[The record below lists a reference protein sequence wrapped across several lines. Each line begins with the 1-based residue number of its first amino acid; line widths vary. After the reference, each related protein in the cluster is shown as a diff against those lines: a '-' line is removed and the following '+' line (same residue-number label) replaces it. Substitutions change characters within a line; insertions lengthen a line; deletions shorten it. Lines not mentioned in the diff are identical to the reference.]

1 MSNDF
6 SDFTE
11 RAKRMAAESSEELK
25 EKLSSMASAED
36 LEKLKESAGEMAEEA
51 AAFIRKHP
59 LPSVFGALA
68 AGFLLGAFF
77 NRKS

>member
-1 MSNDF
+1 MSSDF

-25 EKLSSMASAED
+25 EKLSSLGGAEE
-36 LEKLKESAGEMAEEA
+36 LEKLRASAGEMAEEA
-51 AAFIRKHP
+51 ADFIRKHP

-77 NRKS
+77 NRKN

>member
-1 MSNDF
+1 MSSDF

-11 RAKRMAAESSEELK
+11 RAKRVAAESSEELK
-25 EKLSSMASAED
+25 EKLASLGSSED
-36 LEKLKESAGEMAEEA
+36 LAKLRESAGEMAEEA
-51 AAFIRKHP
+51 AAFVRKHP

-77 NRKS
+77 NRRN

>member
-77 NRKS
+77 NRKN

>member
-1 MSNDF
+1 MSDF

-25 EKLSSMASAED
+25 EKLSSVASAED
-36 LEKLKESAGEMAEEA
+36 LEKLRESAGEMAEEA

-77 NRKS
+77 NRK

>member
-1 MSNDF
+1 MSDF

-25 EKLSSMASAED
+25 EKLSSVASAED
-36 LEKLKESAGEMAEEA
+36 LEKLRESAGEMAEEA
-51 AAFIRKHP
+51 AVFIRKHP

-77 NRKS
+77 NRK

>member
-25 EKLSSMASAED
+25 EKLSTMASAED

-77 NRKS
+77 NRKN

>member
-59 LPSVFGALA
+59 LPAVFGAL

-77 NRKS
+77 NRKN

>member
-1 MSNDF
+1 MSSDF

-36 LEKLKESAGEMAEEA
+36 LEKLRASAGEMAEEA

-77 NRKS
+77 NRKN

>member
-11 RAKRMAAESSEELK
+11 RAKRMAAESSEEIK

-36 LEKLKESAGEMAEEA
+36 LEKLRTSAEEMAEEA
-51 AAFIRKHP
+51 ATFIRKHP

-77 NRKS
+77 NRK